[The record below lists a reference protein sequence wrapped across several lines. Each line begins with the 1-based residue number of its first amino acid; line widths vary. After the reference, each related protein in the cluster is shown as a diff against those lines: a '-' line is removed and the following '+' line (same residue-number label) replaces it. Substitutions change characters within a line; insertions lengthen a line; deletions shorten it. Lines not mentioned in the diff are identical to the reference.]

1 MGSLDSDASQNLM
14 KAERKNRKSE
24 QKGNVRFSVFH
35 SSNRNH
41 SVSCLTLGHEGFVRL
56 VASVALL
63 DEVLGHSVG
72 PRWRQG
78 VLWCFIVL
86 P

>member
-1 MGSLDSDASQNLM
+1 MENSDPLFFTAAI
-14 KAERKNRKSE
+14 KVGA
-24 QKGNVRFSVFH
+24 
-35 SSNRNH
+35 
-41 SVSCLTLGHEGFVRL
+41 SCLTLGHEGFVRL

-63 DEVLGHSVG
+63 DEVLGHPIG